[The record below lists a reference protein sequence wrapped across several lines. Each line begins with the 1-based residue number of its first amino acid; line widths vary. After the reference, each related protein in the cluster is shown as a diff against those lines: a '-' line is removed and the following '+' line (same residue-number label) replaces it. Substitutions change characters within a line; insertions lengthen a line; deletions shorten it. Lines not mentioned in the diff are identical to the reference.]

1 MNRRHMKGFV
11 DPITLGFILSIVG
24 TSTVLSLD
32 KNDATDQVAKQD
44 SIEKVE
50 LIAQQ
55 PVLKSE

>member
-1 MNRRHMKGFV
+1 MNRRLMKGFI

-24 TSTVLSLD
+24 STTVLTLD
-32 KNDATDQVAKQD
+32 KHDSADKVAKQD
-44 SIEKVE
+44 SVQKVE

>member
-1 MNRRHMKGFV
+1 MNRRHMKGFI

-24 TSTVLSLD
+24 TTTVLNLD
-32 KNDATDQVAKQD
+32 KNDSTDKVAKQD

>member
-1 MNRRHMKGFV
+1 MNRKHMKGFI

-24 TSTVLSLD
+24 STAVLTLD
-32 KNDATDQVAKQD
+32 KNDSTDKVAKQD

-55 PVLKSE
+55 PVMKSE